1 MPAEAIPI
9 IRSKLC
15 RSCQKEELRVTA
27 CSGQAHVFWSGPRPL
42 VSPKHPCFYKQQ
54 RAEAPKGKQSRK
66 RGQNP
71 LLMDTEDLSISTRF
85 F

>member
-27 CSGQAHVFWSGPRPL
+27 CSGQAHVLWYLPSTHAFINSNAQKLRRENSHGR
-42 VSPKHPCFYKQQ
+42 
-54 RAEAPKGKQSRK
+54 EAKIPS
-66 RGQNP
+66 
-71 LLMDTEDLSISTRF
+71 
-85 F
+85 